1 MKQTINF
8 FTLLLIS
15 SSFFFTSCGGDD
27 GPTDPVVY
35 AITLSTADATTT
47 ILGQNVTFHLVDN
60 NNRDLTN
67 DTNVTY
73 KVDGTAMTSNVFSS
87 NTVGSYEITATYND
101 IVSNVITVKILTV
114 AYTQKPLVEDYTG
127 AWCGWCPRIAHSIEL
142 VEAETD
148 NAIPVAIHN
157 GDSMTYEFESQL
169 RSYFGVDVFPTA
181 KVNRIDWRYPEY
193 DNTAQVTALAE
204 NGSDVGLAISST
216 RTGNGLSI
224 NVSAKFSLT
233 HTEPLKLVVC
243 LLEDGLHETQ
253 TNYTSFYG
261 GNSTIPNMEHNHV
274 LRKIY
279 TNLLGDAIPSTDTGM
294 GDTYTRNFSVTI
306 PAVSQGTASDKLQLV
321 AYIVDARLV
330 INGPKL
336 VVLNAQKAYV
346 DTTQN
351 FD

>member
-1 MKQTINF
+1 MKQTIKF

-15 SSFFFTSCGGDD
+15 SSFFFTSCGGDG

-35 AITLSTADATTT
+35 ALTLSTTDATTT
-47 ILGQNVTFHLVDN
+47 SLGQNVTFHLVDN

-67 DTNVTY
+67 DANVTY

-87 NTVGSYEITATYND
+87 NTVGSYDITATYND

-148 NAIPVAIHN
+148 NVVPVAVHN
-157 GDSMTYEFESQL
+157 GDTMAYEFESQL
-169 RSYFGVDVFPTA
+169 RSYFGVDGFPTG
-181 KVNRIDWRYPEY
+181 KINRTIDWTYPEN
-193 DNTAQVTALAE
+193 DNTAQVTALAG

-216 RTGNGLSI
+216 RTGNSLSI
-224 NVSAKFSLT
+224 DVSAKFSLT

-243 LLEDGLHETQ
+243 LVEDGLHEDQ
-253 TNYTSFYG
+253 HNYTSFYG
-261 GNSTIPNMEHNHV
+261 GVSTITNMEHNHV

-279 TNLLGDAIPSTDTGM
+279 TNLLGDAIPSADTEM
-294 GDTYTRNFSVTI
+294 GDTYTHNFSVTI
-306 PAVSQGTASDKLQLV
+306 PTVSQSTASNKLQLV
-321 AYIVDARLV
+321 AFVV
-330 INGPKL
+330 NGNTKT
-336 VVLNAQKAYV
+336 VLNAQKAYV